1 MRLGKLASILVLTLT
16 LIVMFGSLAAAHHSI
31 AGFDSKKEVNVRGT
45 VVEFRWRN
53 PHIIILWEAKDASG
67 NVVQWSGEMASPTT
81 MMQLGMSRTS
91 LQKGDEVVF
100 SVHPSAQGL
109 PIALVTKIV
118 RADGKVIVDRAPVN

>member
-1 MRLGKLASILVLTLT
+1 MMRPAPDMIGPSWLPLADAIKSEASSVTT
-16 LIVMFGSLAAAHHSI
+16 WSL
-31 AGFDSKKEVNVRGT
+31 
-45 VVEFRWRN
+45 
-53 PHIIILWEAKDASG
+53 
-67 NVVQWSGEMASPTT
+67 PTT
-81 MMQLGMSRTS
+81 QWGAATAYAQAAGSPSGSDIMTFLPMIAIVVVFYFLLIRPQQKRAKETKAMLSS